1 MDFRKAQITGTVI
14 ATAPPDGLI
23 KNSAGPA
30 NRKTFMN
37 TEDMDL
43 FSFDKVFNGSS
54 KWQTELSDGSE
65 FPLLHKCQ
73 REMEGYPNK
82 TCHKNVLAA

>member
-37 TEDMDL
+37 TEDVDL
-43 FSFDKVFNGSS
+43 FSFD
-54 KWQTELSDGSE
+54 
-65 FPLLHKCQ
+65 
-73 REMEGYPNK
+73 
-82 TCHKNVLAA
+82 